1 MKKILV
7 HTPILFSAVFLL
19 VPICSMVA
27 FIFGY
32 DFHLYHGSIT
42 VLVMTALLIAATA
55 GMRWLNVQPKP
66 WGKTFAA
73 LLMPVLVFHAFF
85 FLLAKDW
92 LTFVCIAVSLGCGVV
107 IFVQYANPRPWK
119 IACGIAATLLV
130 ILLAFVL
137 LATSLLQGFGSRT
150 VVKTAVS
157 PGQAYEARVI
167 DANEGALGGHTIVEV
182 QQINPV
188 ISIGIG
194 QFVKQPVCVYTGPW
208 GESDHMDLHWENDG
222 ILVING
228 VPYQVES

>member
-1 MKKILV
+1 MKKIV
-7 HTPILFSAVFLL
+7 AHTPILFSAVFLL

-42 VLVMTALLIAATA
+42 VLVMTALLVAAIA
-55 GMRWLNVQPKP
+55 GMHWLNVQPKS
-66 WGKTFAA
+66 WGKVFAA
-73 LLMPVLVFHAFF
+73 LLLPVLIFHAFF
-85 FLLAKDW
+85 FLAKDW

-137 LATSLLQGFGSRT
+137 LTTSLLQGFGSRT

-194 QFVKQPVCVYTGPW
+194 QFVKQPVCVYTGQW
-208 GESDHMDLHWENDG
+208 GESDHMDLRWENDG
-222 ILVING
+222 ILVVNG